1 MVAAASDSE
10 PLQEAANRPAQ
21 NRYRNRGLSAAEIKA
36 DWGVYPEVGGG
47 DGEEVGGDPG
57 AAESAG
63 IPEALAGA
71 CASEAVPHAPAPAP
85 AVGGPAI
92 PCCPSCDSSRC
103 SMGLWMCQGALGL
116 SVQLIDLLRF
126 SRMSVM
132 LVISPFE

>member
-1 MVAAASDSE
+1 MSPDEPPKKGKGMGDS
-10 PLQEAANRPAQ
+10 PPNP
-21 NRYRNRGLSAAEIKA
+21 N
-36 DWGVYPEVGGG
+36 P
-47 DGEEVGGDPG
+47 
-57 AAESAG
+57 
-63 IPEALAGA
+63 IPEPTVEYA
-71 CASEAVPHAPAPAP
+71 EATVRRLEAIRPPLSPPGFPKLWLGPNPPKPFPMPPSPAP

-103 SMGLWMCQGALGL
+103 SIGLWMCQGALGL